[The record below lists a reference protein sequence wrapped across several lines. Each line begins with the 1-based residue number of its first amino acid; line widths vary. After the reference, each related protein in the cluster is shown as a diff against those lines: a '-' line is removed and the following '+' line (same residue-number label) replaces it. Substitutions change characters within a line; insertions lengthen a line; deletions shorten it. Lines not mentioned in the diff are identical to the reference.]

1 MPDSVWRIFPDK
13 WNIVVAVGFTPDADT
28 LLELSTGTGNDYA
41 CYGSRGM
48 DGMQFRRNS
57 LGLRFEKSHI
67 TPRLTTLRAQR
78 YRNQADHMMDSFTL
92 RTPPTIGMMAGG
104 MASNVKRTM
113 TGGRVAAILFDKT
126 YSEHLNLAGN
136 ADFGYPGGTRINEP
150 GRTLWLRADVK
161 F

>member
-1 MPDSVWRIFPDK
+1 MAAAVWMECSSGATA
-13 WNIVVAVGFTPDADT
+13 W
-28 LLELSTGTGNDYA
+28 A
-41 CYGSRGM
+41 C
-48 DGMQFRRNS
+48 
-57 LGLRFEKSHI
+57 
-67 TPRLTTLRAQR
+67 A
-78 YRNQADHMMDSFTL
+78 L
-92 RTPPTIGMMAGG
+92 RTPPTTGMMAGG